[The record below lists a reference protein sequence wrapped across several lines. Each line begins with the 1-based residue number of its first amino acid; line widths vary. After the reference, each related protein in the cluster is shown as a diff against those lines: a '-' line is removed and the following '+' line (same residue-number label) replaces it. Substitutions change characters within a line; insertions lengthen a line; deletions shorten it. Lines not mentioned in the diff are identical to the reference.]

1 MGSLCAMLLRI
12 AGMLEDSGSAGSGS
26 EAAEQSIIL
35 NGMFGQVR
43 AMLRQRTFPGPM
55 FTRDRGEAVVAYS
68 RLRAAVM

>member
-1 MGSLCAMLLRI
+1 MGSLCAMLLHI
-12 AGMLEDSGSAGSGS
+12 AGMLEDSGS

-43 AMLRQRTFPGPM
+43 AMLRQRTLPGPI

-68 RLRAAVM
+68 QLRAAVM